1 MTRSIA
7 GTVYFDVRR
16 APSRSRASMSMAR
29 APSLV
34 PSAEVAGRAGG
45 GRAEHERHRLGLEVA
60 TFALGREQKSGEAI
74 ALLGVDES
82 IAPAALA
89 ELPRIRQVKALRF

>member
-1 MTRSIA
+1 VPVVVVQSMKGIGSA
-7 GTVYFDVRR
+7 
-16 APSRSRASMSMAR
+16 SRSL
-29 APSLV
+29 PS
-34 PSAEVAGRAGG
+34 PW
-45 GRAEHERHRLGLEVA
+45 
-60 TFALGREQKSGEAI
+60 GREQKSGEAI